1 MYPKI
6 KLINGPNPKT
16 INVSLDN
23 LVIFQK
29 PGKIL
34 STTNENIAWIRTAG
48 DLKDRAIFLDTSF
61 GRPVIVTDD
70 SGDICLIFIKK

>member
-6 KLINGPNPKT
+6 ELIDDSNPKT
-16 INVSLDN
+16 IKVSLDN
-23 LVIFQK
+23 LVTFQK

-34 STTNENIAWIRTAG
+34 STTNEDIAWIRTAG

-70 SGDICLIFIKK
+70 SGDTCLVFIKK